1 MAMLYIASLPIW
13 HTRDTSVTHEK
24 ANYVCFNNMQPH
36 KVKFKSVQIN
46 MKQVSYIDLVSFFSP
61 FKSCLYWHCLT
72 RMTHRG

>member
-24 ANYVCFNNMQPH
+24 AKYVCFNNMQPH

-46 MKQVSYIDLVSFFSP
+46 MKQVSYIDLVSFFFLHSNHV
-61 FKSCLYWHCLT
+61 YT
-72 RMTHRG
+72 GTV